1 MSRAYTIDG
10 LKLPSVTT
18 VLDILDKGV
27 GLQKWIANLGWEES
41 RRIFKASGERGGR
54 VHKYIQG
61 VLVGSQTDIIA
72 TQESLEEPDTP
83 YANGFNGFYNNV
95 LQRLTIEKQ
104 ESEKTVACKTC
115 GYAGTLDW
123 MVWFRR
129 FQRPR
134 RVALVDWKTSSKI
147 RDEVAIQTAA
157 YLHAY
162 FTSKG
167 ASCKRADRLAQK
179 VERWCVRLTEDST
192 YQVRRYRDYTADF
205 ACFKALLV
213 VYKWKHYEKENEA

>member
-1 MSRAYTIDG
+1 MSRTYTIDG

-54 VHKYIQG
+54 VHAEIQVALAEHIDAVSG
-61 VLVGSQTDIIA
+61 VEEDVGY
-72 TQESLEEPDTP
+72 LE
-83 YANGFNGFYNNV
+83 GFNAFQYQV
-95 LQRLTIEKQ
+95 LSKLTIEKQ

-167 ASCKRADRLAQK
+167 ASCKRADRLARK

-192 YQVRRYRDYTADF
+192 YEVKRYYDYDADF

-213 VYKWKHYEKENEA
+213 VYKWREAL

>member
-1 MSRAYTIDG
+1 MSRTYTIDG
-10 LKLPSVTT
+10 QKLPSVTT
-18 VLDILDKGV
+18 VLDLLDKGI

-54 VHKYIQG
+54 VHSYIQAAIG
-61 VLVGSQTDIIA
+61 GTAESEKVEEGDAPYVAGFMSLQTDII
-72 TQESLEEPDTP
+72 SK
-83 YANGFNGFYNNV
+83 
-95 LQRLTIEKQ
+95 LTIEKS

-115 GYAGTLDW
+115 GYAGTLDYFL
-123 MVWFRR
+123 VFRR
-129 FQRPR
+129 FERPHR
-134 RVALVDWKTSSKI
+134 TALVDWKTSSKI

-167 ASCKRADRLAQK
+167 ASCKRADKLARG
-179 VERWCVRLTEDST
+179 VERWCFRFTEDGS
-192 YQVRRYRDYTADF
+192 YEPKRYYDYDKDF

-213 VYKWKHYEKENEA
+213 VYKWRKEVC